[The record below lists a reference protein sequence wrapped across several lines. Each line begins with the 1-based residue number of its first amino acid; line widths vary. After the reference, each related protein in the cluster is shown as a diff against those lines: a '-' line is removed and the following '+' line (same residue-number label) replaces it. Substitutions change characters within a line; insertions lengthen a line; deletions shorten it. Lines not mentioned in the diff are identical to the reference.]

1 MKPAAL
7 LTAVAGI
14 AIVMGMLMAGRD
26 RFSGPDA
33 SAVASEAA
41 APDAGS
47 ADAPPPPPTADPQAS
62 MNARPV
68 DDASQF
74 YPAQVEGKPLE
85 RVAAP
90 EPEKPKPEPRK
101 DAVLPRPVA
110 ENAGVLAFGD
120 RKLALSGVIATPD
133 DKTCKDADGSEWPCG
148 MLAKTNFRLFLRLR
162 SVTCDLDDANWS
174 DTATASCKIGTQ
186 DLSAWLV
193 DNGWAEAATGSPLIE
208 AGEKAKTEKK
218 GIFGDDPRKGA
229 PVAPPP
235 DPPADNPLDP
245 I

>member
-1 MKPAAL
+1 MRPAAL

-14 AIVMGMLMAGRD
+14 AIVMGTLTAGRE

-33 SAVASEAA
+33 SAVSSEAA
-41 APDAGS
+41 ASDAGG
-47 ADAPPPPPTADPQAS
+47 ADAAPPPPTTDPQAS

-90 EPEKPKPEPRK
+90 EPEKPKPEPKK
-101 DAVLPRPVA
+101 DAVLPRPVPDS
-110 ENAGVLAFGD
+110 AGVLAFGD
-120 RKLALSGVIATPD
+120 RKLALSGIIATPD
-133 DKTCKDADGSEWPCG
+133 DKICKDADGSEWPCG

-174 DTATASCKIGTQ
+174 GTATASCKIGAQ

-193 DNGWAEAATGSPLIE
+193 ENGWAEAAAGSPLTE
-208 AGEKAKTEKK
+208 AGEKAKSERK
-218 GIFGDDPRKGA
+218 GIFGEDPRKGA

-245 I
+245 L